1 MFVVDGHSRRGT
13 TPTVNRRR
21 KKCAVSNRFTA
32 ADRRQLFIDCGA
44 PRLFATTYY
53 FSKNSSC
60 SAVREANGNARRLW
74 QTLSSLLKPTASTTE
89 YFTAQ
94 QFSQVFK
101 NKVDK
106 IRSATAGAPSPAF
119 APRCESQLVSY
130 RPVTTDEVR
139 RLLSHVPNKQCS
151 LDPVP
156 TWLLKALT
164 NTVPDIIARLINVS
178 LQSAG
183 HLSVVSTTCSCQAS
197 VEETTTGSN

>member
-1 MFVVDGHSRRGT
+1 M
-13 TPTVNRRR
+13 
-21 KKCAVSNRFTA
+21 
-32 ADRRQLFIDCGA
+32 
-44 PRLFATTYY
+44 
-53 FSKNSSC
+53 
-60 SAVREANGNARRLW
+60 
-74 QTLSSLLKPTASTTE
+74 
-89 YFTAQ
+89 
-94 QFSQVFK
+94 
-101 NKVDK
+101 
-106 IRSATAGAPSPAF
+106 
-119 APRCESQLVSY
+119 SY